1 MFIIILPL
9 PINVS
14 NYYIELLKV
23 EFHKCASIY
32 LVSVS
37 PHDAGPGAGVVLSSA
52 HQDSKYFQQN
62 LLRGLLRH
70 DLRHQCPDIL

>member
-1 MFIIILPL
+1 MIILIIICFTVLCKHF
-9 PINVS
+9 
-14 NYYIELLKV
+14 LLV
-23 EFHKCASIY
+23 LTIEFHKCASIY

-37 PHDAGPGAGVVLSSA
+37 PHDAGLGAGVVLSSA